1 MQFPMRTGLAL
12 WCVSAALLAGC
23 QDNAVKAPVERA
35 RCFHAVGQGDK
46 PPKFNRLPGYYA
58 TLEFCAAGLEQV
70 RRSGA
75 RQAITGA
82 YQGKFIFVER
92 RGLFVGES
100 LTSPRY
106 LALVR
111 TGDGRLAIPGAIPQ
125 APPGMTAQ
133 GPGGT

>member
-1 MQFPMRTGLAL
+1 MQPLMKRGLIL
-12 WCVSAALLAGC
+12 LCGSAALLAGC
-23 QDNAVKAPVERA
+23 ENDAVKAPVERA
-35 RCFHAVGQGDK
+35 RCFHAVAQGEK
-46 PPKFNRLPGYYA
+46 PPKFNQLPGYYA
-58 TLEFCAAGLEQV
+58 TLEFCAAGLERV
-70 RRSGA
+70 RRDGA

-111 TGDGRLAIPGAIPQ
+111 TGDGRLAIPGIIPQ
-125 APPGMTAQ
+125 APAGMTAE
-133 GPGGT
+133 GAGGT

>member
-1 MQFPMRTGLAL
+1 MKPALGLLCAF
-12 WCVSAALLAGC
+12 AALLAGC
-23 QDNAVKAPVERA
+23 QDDAVKAPMERA
-35 RCFHAVGQGDK
+35 RCFHAVGQGK
-46 PPKFNRLPGYYA
+46 SEPPKFNQLPGFYA
-58 TLEFCAAGLEQV
+58 TLEFCAAALEQV
-70 RRSGA
+70 RRDGA

-111 TGDGRLAIPGAIPQ
+111 TGDGRLAIPGIIPQ
-125 APPGMTAQ
+125 APAGMTAEAA
-133 GPGGT
+133 GGT

>member
-1 MQFPMRTGLAL
+1 MKPSLILLCA
-12 WCVSAALLAGC
+12 SAALLAGC
-23 QDNAVKAPVERA
+23 ENNEVKAPVERA
-35 RCFHAVGQGDK
+35 RCFHAVGQGEGK
-46 PPKFNRLPGYYA
+46 PPKFNQLPGFYA
-58 TLEFCAAGLEQV
+58 TLEYCAAGLERV
-70 RRSGA
+70 RRDGA

-111 TGDGRLAIPGAIPQ
+111 TSDGRLAIPGAIPQ